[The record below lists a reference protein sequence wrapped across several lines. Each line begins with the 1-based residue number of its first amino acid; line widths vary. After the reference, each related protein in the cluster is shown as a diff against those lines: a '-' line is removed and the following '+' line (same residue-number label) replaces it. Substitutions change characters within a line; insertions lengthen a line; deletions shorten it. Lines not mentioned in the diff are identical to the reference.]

1 LSEKYKKGEMDWI
14 TSRFIC
20 FGYYA
25 LVAIS
30 KVKPITDEFDKTF
43 ELKSAH
49 EIPDHKVI
57 LEEVLIALIQ
67 KIGLSFLKT
76 LENGCQ

>member
-1 LSEKYKKGEMDWI
+1 VDWI

-20 FGYYA
+20 VGYYA

-43 ELKSAH
+43 EWKSVH

-57 LEEVLIALIQ
+57 LEEALIALRQ